1 MDIIAVNG
9 QEISLG
15 CFVNL
20 HKKTACVY
28 IGIFAKISN
37 YYVTITYGLWQ
48 LMHFNDLHL
57 SVHNYPSRSDWIPGI
72 IWN

>member
-20 HKKTACVY
+20 HKKTACIY
-28 IGIFAKISN
+28 NGIFAKISN
-37 YYVTITYGLWQ
+37 YYDTI
-48 LMHFNDLHL
+48 MHWSIAIDAF
-57 SVHNYPSRSDWIPGI
+57 
-72 IWN
+72 